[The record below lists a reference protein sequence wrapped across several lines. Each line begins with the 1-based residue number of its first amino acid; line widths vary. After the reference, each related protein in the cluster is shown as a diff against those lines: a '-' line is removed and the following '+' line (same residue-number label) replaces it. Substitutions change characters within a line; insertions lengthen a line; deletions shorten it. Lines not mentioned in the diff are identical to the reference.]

1 MNIQLSD
8 HFSYKRL
15 LKFTLSPIVM
25 MIFSSIY
32 WLVDGIFVSNVV
44 GKTAFS
50 AVNFIWPVIMIL
62 STIGFMLGTGGSA
75 LVSKTLGEQN
85 KQKANELFSMFIYIS
100 IIVGIVLSVLG
111 IVFVNKIGALMGG
124 EGQMLKEATTYAQI
138 VLIALPA
145 YILQLEFNS
154 FFSTA
159 EKPQLGL
166 LVTVVS
172 GVCNMILDALFIGVF
187 KFGIKGAALATGI
200 SQFISAIIAIIY
212 FAKSESSLISLTKFK
227 MDVKALLK
235 ACGNGFSE
243 LMSNVSM
250 ALVGVVYN
258 IQLLKL
264 EGENGVAAYGALNY
278 VCMIFLSI
286 FIGFSIGTA
295 PIIGYNFGAKNHDE
309 LKNVTKKSITII
321 LIASLSMFVI
331 SELLAY
337 PLSYIFAS
345 YDDYL
350 LNLTKRA
357 FMIYSFSYLFAG
369 IAIFGSS
376 FFTALNNGLISAICS
391 TLRTVVFQ
399 LILVWILPL
408 LIQTDGIWLSIA
420 LAEFLAAIVCILFII
435 IKRKKYH
442 Y

>member
-1 MNIQLSD
+1 MKIQLSD
-8 HFSYKRL
+8 HFTYKRL
-15 LKFTLSPIVM
+15 LKFTLSPIAM

-32 WLVDGIFVSNVV
+32 WLVDGIFVSNIV

-75 LVSKTLGEQN
+75 LVSKTLGEKN
-85 KQKANELFSMFIYIS
+85 KTKADELFSMFIYVTIIIS
-100 IIVGIVLSVLG
+100 SILAILG
-111 IVFVNKIGALMGG
+111 IIFVKKIGSLMGG
-124 EGQMLKEATTYAQI
+124 EGMLLEEATIYAQI
-138 VLIALPA
+138 VLISLPA
-145 YILQLEFNS
+145 YALQLEFQS

-166 LVTVVS
+166 IVTVIS
-172 GVCNMILDALFIGVF
+172 GVSNMILDALFIAVF
-187 KFGIKGAALATGI
+187 KLGVKGAAMATAI
-200 SQFISAIIAIIY
+200 SQIIASTISMIY
-212 FAKSESSLISLTKFK
+212 FAKSKSSLISLTKFK
-227 MDVKALLK
+227 IDFKALLK
-235 ACGNGFSE
+235 GCGNGFSE

-250 ALVGVVYN
+250 SLVGVVYN

-264 EGENGVAAYGALNY
+264 EGENGIAAYGALNY

-295 PIIGYNFGAKNHDE
+295 PIIGYNYGAKNHEE
-309 LKNVTKKSITII
+309 LKNVLKKSVVII
-321 LIASLSMFVI
+321 IISSISMFVI
-331 SELLAY
+331 SEVLAY
-337 PLSYIFAS
+337 PLSFIFAG
-345 YDDYL
+345 YDKYL
-350 LNLTKRA
+350 LDLTTRA
-357 FMIYSFSYLFAG
+357 FMLYSFSYLFAG

-399 LILVWILPL
+399 LLFVWTLPL
-408 LIQTDGIWLSIA
+408 AMKTDGVWLSISI
-420 LAEFLAAIVCILFII
+420 AEFLAAIVCVVFMIT
-435 IKRKKYH
+435 KRKKYH

>member
-8 HFSYKRL
+8 HFTYKRL

-32 WLVDGIFVSNVV
+32 WLVDGIFVSNIV

-75 LVSKTLGEQN
+75 LVSKTLGEKNN
-85 KQKANELFSMFIYIS
+85 KKANELFSMFIYVS
-100 IIVGIVLSVLG
+100 IIIAVILSILG
-111 IVFVNKIGALMGG
+111 IIFVNKIGALMGG
-124 EGQMLKEATTYAQI
+124 EGQMLKDATLYARI

-145 YILQLEFNS
+145 YTLQLEFNS

-159 EKPQLGL
+159 EKPHLGL
-166 LVTVVS
+166 IVTIIS
-172 GVCNMILDALFIGVF
+172 GVCNMILDALFIAVF
-187 KFGIKGAALATGI
+187 KLGIAGAALATGI
-200 SQFISAIIAIIY
+200 SQFISAIIAMIY
-212 FAKSESSLISLTKFK
+212 FAKSKTCLIKLTKFK
-227 MDVKALLK
+227 MDFKALLK
-235 ACGNGFSE
+235 ASGNGFSE

-278 VCMIFLSI
+278 VCMIFLSL

-295 PIIGYNFGAKNHDE
+295 PIIGYNFGAQNHNE
-309 LKNVTKKSITII
+309 LKNVTKKSIII
-321 LIASLSMFVI
+321 IMIASLSMFVI
-331 SELLAY
+331 SELLAN

-345 YDDYL
+345 YDNYL
-350 LNLTKRA
+350 FDLTKRA
-357 FMIYSFSYLFAG
+357 FILYSFSYLFAG
-369 IAIFGSS
+369 IGIFGSS

-399 LILVWILPL
+399 LIFVWTLPILMG
-408 LIQTDGIWLSIA
+408 TDGVWVSISIA
-420 LAEFLAAIVCILFII
+420 ECLAAIVCVVFMIV
-435 IKRKKYH
+435 KRKKYH

>member
-8 HFSYKRL
+8 HFTYKRL
-15 LKFTLSPIVM
+15 LKFTLSPIIM

-32 WLVDGIFVSNVV
+32 WLVDGIFVSNIV

-85 KQKANELFSMFIYIS
+85 KQKANELFSMFIYVS
-100 IIVGIVLSVLG
+100 IIVGVVLSVFG
-111 IVFVNKIGALMGG
+111 IVFVNKIGSLMGG
-124 EGQMLKEATTYAQI
+124 EGQMLKDATIYAQI

-166 LVTVVS
+166 IITIIS
-172 GVCNMILDALFIGVF
+172 GVCNMILDALFIALF
-187 KFGIKGAALATGI
+187 KFGIAGAAMATGI
-200 SQFISAIIAIIY
+200 SQFISAIIALVY
-212 FAKSESSLISLTKFK
+212 FSKSKTSLISLTKFK
-227 MDVKALLK
+227 MDFKALMK
-235 ACGNGFSE
+235 ASGNGFSE

-286 FIGFSIGTA
+286 FIGFSIGSA
-295 PIIGYNFGAKNHDE
+295 PIIGYNFGAKNHSE
-309 LKNVTKKSITII
+309 LKNVLKKSIVII
-321 LIASLSMFVI
+321 TIASISMFII

-337 PLSYIFAS
+337 PLSYVFAS
-345 YDDYL
+345 YDNYL
-350 LNLTKRA
+350 FDLTKRA
-357 FMIYSFSYLFAG
+357 FIIYS
-369 IAIFGSS
+369 
-376 FFTALNNGLISAICS
+376 
-391 TLRTVVFQ
+391 TVTNV
-399 LILVWILPL
+399 P
-408 LIQTDGIWLSIA
+408 
-420 LAEFLAAIVCILFII
+420 
-435 IKRKKYH
+435 
-442 Y
+442 

>member
-8 HFSYKRL
+8 HFTYKRL

-32 WLVDGIFVSNVV
+32 WLVDGIFVSNIV

-85 KQKANELFSMFIYIS
+85 KTKANELFSMFIYIS
-100 IIVGIVLSVLG
+100 IIVGVVLSILG
-111 IVFVNKIGALMGG
+111 IVFVNKVGALMGG
-124 EGQMLKEATTYAQI
+124 EEQMLKDATIYAQI
-138 VLIALPA
+138 VLVALPA

-166 LVTVVS
+166 IVTIIS
-172 GVCNMILDALFIGVF
+172 GVCNMILDAIFIALFE
-187 KFGIKGAALATGI
+187 FGIKGAAMATGI
-200 SQFISAIIAIIY
+200 SQFVSAIIAIVY
-212 FAKSESSLISLTKFK
+212 FSKSKTSLISLTKFK
-227 MDVKALLK
+227 MDFKALMK

-295 PIIGYNFGAKNHDE
+295 PIIGYNFGAKNHEE
-309 LKNVTKKSITII
+309 LKNVLKKSVVITIV
-321 LIASLSMFVI
+321 ASLSMFVI

-337 PLSYIFAS
+337 PLSYIFAGYDS
-345 YDDYL
+345 YLFD
-350 LNLTKRA
+350 LTKRA
-357 FMIYSFSYLFAG
+357 FLIYSFSYLFAG

-391 TLRTVVFQ
+391 FLRTVVFQ
-399 LILVWILPL
+399 LILVWTLP
-408 LIQTDGIWLSIA
+408 IFMKVDGIWLSIA
-420 LAEFLAAIVCILFII
+420 IAEFLAAIVCVIFMIA
-435 IKRKKYH
+435 KRKKYH

>member
-8 HFSYKRL
+8 HFTYKRL
-15 LKFTLSPIVM
+15 LKFTLSPIIM

-32 WLVDGIFVSNVV
+32 WLVDGIFVSNIV

-85 KQKANELFSMFIYIS
+85 KQKANELFSMFIYVS
-100 IIVGIVLSVLG
+100 IIVGVVLSVFG
-111 IVFVNKIGALMGG
+111 IVFVNKIGSLMGG
-124 EGQMLKEATTYAQI
+124 EGQMLKDATIYAQI

-166 LVTVVS
+166 IITIIS
-172 GVCNMILDALFIGVF
+172 GVCNMILDALFIALF
-187 KFGIKGAALATGI
+187 KFGIAGAAMATGI
-200 SQFISAIIAIIY
+200 SQFISAIIALVY
-212 FAKSESSLISLTKFK
+212 FSKSKTSLISLTKFK
-227 MDVKALLK
+227 MDFKALMK
-235 ACGNGFSE
+235 ASGNGFSE

-286 FIGFSIGTA
+286 FIGFSIGSA
-295 PIIGYNFGAKNHDE
+295 PIIGYNFGAKNHSE
-309 LKNVTKKSITII
+309 LKNVLKKSIVII
-321 LIASLSMFVI
+321 TIASISMFII

-337 PLSYIFAS
+337 PLSYVFAS
-345 YDDYL
+345 YDNYL
-350 LNLTKRA
+350 FDLTKRA
-357 FMIYSFSYLFAG
+357 FIIYSFSYLFAG

-391 TLRTVVFQ
+391 FLRTVIFQ
-399 LILVWILPL
+399 LILVWTLPL
-408 LIQTDGIWLSIA
+408 FIQTDGIWLSIVI
-420 LAEFLAAIVCILFII
+420 AEFLAAIVCVVFII
-435 IKRKKYH
+435 VKRKKYH